1 MKVVLVKEAWR
12 NTGFLVDQALL
23 PDSEFLVFMQG
34 IPLFL
39 GWHLGDAT
47 VAEMFIQLVVFALP
61 VSRVETQTKLNRSC
75 NRHTCILFHQQGP
88 NTAGTNLLTF
98 EVLSC
103 E

>member
-23 PDSEFLVFMQG
+23 PDSEFFVFMQG

-61 VSRVETQTKLNRSC
+61 VSRVELRQ
-75 NRHTCILFHQQGP
+75 
-88 NTAGTNLLTF
+88 NLT
-98 EVLSC
+98 EVAIDTLVSFFTSRAPTLLAPIS
-103 E
+103 